1 MRPPPCPDGLD
12 GIEGSTAA
20 SLVTAS
26 ADSIE
31 PRCSQPAPSGRRTSA
46 REGPKN
52 WPRHYTPRSRTTTT
66 RHPRRFAPPRVGK
79 SRVGLWCEALSPGA
93 SLLFLRRFPP
103 PAPGAPPP
111 PRLDPPS
118 TAAAL
123 LSVRLGRHRATG
135 ADPATA
141 SRQTDPTWQPP
152 PQATTPPAPTT
163 SAVLT
168 TVLET
173 LGCELL
179 APDPDPI
186 LLPQPLNACE
196 VAICRADKPRARRL
210 FRGKEF
216 AVRSSGP
223 SFVRDAVSFQLF
235 TLWATTPPHPAQAT
249 RRHALVASKPKS
261 SGPLCSSRS
270 SQCGQL
276 LLLPLLFPSVT
287 FRSDVHNQCGA
298 DSHGSSPLILHPSA
312 ALANSPASKQAKIV
326 SRQQTFS
333 QTINTPTPSQSKP
346 FTHRLVPRARHDAA
360 AVGAKGD

>member
-1 MRPPPCPDGLD
+1 M
-12 GIEGSTAA
+12 
-20 SLVTAS
+20 
-26 ADSIE
+26 
-31 PRCSQPAPSGRRTSA
+31 
-46 REGPKN
+46 
-52 WPRHYTPRSRTTTT
+52 
-66 RHPRRFAPPRVGK
+66 
-79 SRVGLWCEALSPGA
+79 
-93 SLLFLRRFPP
+93 
-103 PAPGAPPP
+103 
-111 PRLDPPS
+111 
-118 TAAAL
+118 
-123 LSVRLGRHRATG
+123 RLGRHRATG

-346 FTHRLVPRARHDAA
+346 FTHRLVVRARHDAA